1 MAATPA
7 MTVNSHRTVD
17 SDTGQID
24 TLSGLLTDTVSV
36 KVASNRV
43 DYRGGKNQKQVMIL
57 NDKTL
62 TLSIKAK
69 VLLRAGVM
77 SHKHPGLPLHRSYI
91 TEFHSGVAHGFDSS
105 TAAAGYFIY
114 LPTDAAI
121 NKGEYDDTTFDLEL
135 WEDAADSVTVH
146 TAPSYP

>member
-1 MAATPA
+1 MAAIPA
-7 MTVNSHRTVD
+7 LTVHSHRTID
-17 SDTGQID
+17 SDTGQKD
-24 TLSGLLTDTVSV
+24 TLSGLLVDTISI
-36 KVASNRV
+36 KVNSNRV

-69 VLLRAGVM
+69 VLERAGIM

-91 TEFHSGVAHGFDSS
+91 TEFHSGVAHGFDSATS
-105 TAAAGYFIY
+105 ATGYFIY
-114 LPTDAAI
+114 LPTDAATL
-121 NKGEYDDTTFDLEL
+121 KGEYDDSSFDLEL
-135 WEDAADSVTVH
+135 WENAADSIDQE